1 MESASKILAIAI
13 SCTLGSVSQIE
24 AQEEKPHQPD
34 RQQQDVSPE
43 QQEENKDIP
52 TITNPAVFDEKDL
65 DKLLEKQREY
75 VKKHYPDYKIVGEG
89 QEQDYFDSRHYSEF
103 YFLFS

>member
-1 MESASKILAIAI
+1 MKSILNILTIFI
-13 SCTLGSVSQIE
+13 SCMLGLASQIE
-24 AQEEKPHQPD
+24 AQEEKPCQPD
-34 RQQQDVSPE
+34 RQQQEVSPE

-75 VKKHYPDYKIVGEG
+75 VKKHYPDYRIVGEG
-89 QEQDYFDSRHYSEF
+89 
-103 YFLFS
+103 

>member
-43 QQEENKDIP
+43 QKEENKDIP

-75 VKKHYPDYKIVGEG
+75 VKKHYPDYRIVGEG
-89 QEQDYFDSRHYSEF
+89 QE
-103 YFLFS
+103 